1 MTLIVEDGS
10 IVAGAESYISV
21 ANADTY
27 HSNRGNTAWTGTTA
41 AKEAALRKST
51 DYMTQ
56 IYRQRWQGGRVDAD
70 QVLDWPR
77 YRVIVDGFSVDYD
90 AVPDAVQNA
99 CAEFALRALSA
110 DLLADQTQG
119 VLSKTVGPLSVDYDR
134 TSPQAKRFPAVEAM
148 IAPYLSGFGGVNL
161 QVLRR

>member
-27 HSNRGNTAWTGTTA
+27 HSNRGNTSWTGTTA

-51 DYMTQ
+51 DYMMQ
-56 IYRQRWQGGRVDAD
+56 VYRQRWQGRRVDAD

-77 YRVIVDGFSVDYD
+77 YSVVVDGFDVDYD
-90 AVPDAVQNA
+90 AVPTAVQNA

-134 TSPQAKRFPAVEAM
+134 TSPQSKR
-148 IAPYLSGFGGVNL
+148 LSL
-161 QVLRR
+161 IHI